1 MNIQDLLKF
10 AANQGASDVH
20 LQGGSPPMLRLG
32 GQLRG
37 VEGGKVPD
45 DTLLTFLQAVAPPS
59 LGDLD
64 AAIDG
69 GSRFTFALDGVARFR
84 AALYRNE
91 RQPGVCLRIIPT
103 RPGSIE
109 SLGLPP
115 VLRELAMARRGLTLV
130 VGASGSGR
138 TTTQA
143 ALVDVVN
150 RSRPAAVITIEQP
163 PEFVHEP
170 DKALFTRIDPG
181 TGPEGTTR
189 AIDRSLEL
197 DPDLIVVGELDR
209 TEAALAAVLR
219 AVESGRHVIASM
231 RTSSSIRAL
240 EQLLDPVAPERK
252 PSAKHRLAAALEA
265 IVALRLAVTRE
276 GGRKPAVEVFRGLH
290 QTRELYLA
298 NRLDDIARLMAGQQ
312 GGMQEFD
319 RQLLAMYRA
328 GQVSGTE
335 ALRIATDPE
344 ALGAELQA
352 GRRPAA

>member
-20 LQGGSPPMLRLG
+20 LQGGSPPMLRIG

-37 VEGGKVPD
+37 VEGAKVPD
-45 DTLLTFLQAVAPPS
+45 DQLLAFLRSVAPAS
-59 LGDLD
+59 LGELD

-69 GSRFTFALDGVARFR
+69 GSRFAFAVEGLARFR

-91 RQPGVCLRIIPT
+91 ERPGVCLRVIPT

-115 VLRELAMARRGLTLV
+115 VLRELAIARRGLTLI

-143 ALVDVVN
+143 AMVDAVN
-150 RSRPAAVITIEQP
+150 RSRPAAVVTVESP
-163 PEFVHEP
+163 AEFVHEP
-170 DKALFTRIDPG
+170 DKALFTRVDPG
-181 TGPEGTTR
+181 LGADGATR
-189 AIDRSLEL
+189 AVDRALEL
-197 DPDLIVVGELDR
+197 DPDLIVLGELDR
-209 TEAALAAVLR
+209 TEVALAAVLR
-219 AVESGRHVIASM
+219 AVESGRHVVASM
-231 RTSSSIRAL
+231 RTSSTIRAL

-252 PSAKHRLAAALEA
+252 SAIKARLAAALEA
-265 IVALRLAVTRE
+265 IVALRLATTKE
-276 GGRKPAVEVFRGLH
+276 GGRRPVVEVFRGLH

-335 ALRIATDPE
+335 ALRLATDPE